1 MSRIHLYTIGFTK
14 KSAEQFFTRL
24 AEAGVKRV
32 IDVRLNNVSQLA
44 GFAKRDD
51 LRFFLKGLYGI
62 DYVQLPQLA
71 PTQPML
77 DAYKKNGGDW
87 TMYEKQFLA
96 LIEERQIDRLG
107 AVQARIAMGVIA
119 RGQVLLRHRR
129 CAAQTLGHLLARH
142 LNVHA
147 ARISAFGGQNVH
159 EAAHF
164 GQDAIERPRLVAA
177 RRCDRVAV
185 HGIAGPHDRPALPFH
200 GTDERRQVL
209 GDFVRPEPA
218 DERQSS
224 RLVVGIE
231 DVDKPKKFV
240 GEPKRYI
247 AVSHP

>member
-96 LIEERQIDRLG
+96 LIEERQIEISTTRE
-107 AVQARIAMGVIA
+107 
-119 RGQVLLRHRR
+119 LLDEGCLLCSEHKPTQCHRR
-129 CAAQTLGHLLARH
+129 LVAEYLARH
-142 LNVHA
+142 W
-147 ARISAFGGQNVH
+147 GGMVTTH
-159 EAAHF
+159 
-164 GQDAIERPRLVAA
+164 LV
-177 RRCDRVAV
+177 
-185 HGIAGPHDRPALPFH
+185 
-200 GTDERRQVL
+200 
-209 GDFVRPEPA
+209 
-218 DERQSS
+218 
-224 RLVVGIE
+224 
-231 DVDKPKKFV
+231 
-240 GEPKRYI
+240 
-247 AVSHP
+247 